1 MKKKATS
8 SMDDDVPVNK
18 YFRGEYGIFDQQGY
32 DMTLQSTT
40 TTTYHPI
47 NPLSD
52 NSDIVF
58 VVPEST
64 LRYTSPSSIR
74 LYGRARITAANGT
87 ALANTVVIAPINNF
101 MHSLFAD
108 VGIKLN
114 ETPITQPSTYYPHRA
129 FIERSLLFSKEFN
142 KTQSE
147 NAMYFR
153 DDAPDSTDHEAEGS
167 FKNRFDASLGSKPF
181 EFCGRLHADIFS
193 QGKVLPPGINMR
205 ITLKRSE
212 NDFLVHT
219 LAANANTH
227 YKVEILEATLMVV
240 THKVLP
246 TIELDHL
253 KCFEKGE
260 LATYDIN
267 QVEVKTYTLAANSL
281 TSINENLIQGK
292 LPTRMVVAL
301 IPTAAAVGTVTTNPF
316 NYTDHTLSNITV
328 TVNGDT
334 TQSFPMDVDFR
345 DTTER
350 IVLAYD
356 NVFRSLG
363 ISNLDCNIDLT
374 KANFKNGK
382 AFFVYEIT
390 PTSDEK
396 TPPSYGNVKIELKFR
411 TALTEALTVLVYTE
425 TPNTLYIDKH
435 KNVFFK
441 D

>member
-1 MKKKATS
+1 MKNKAS
-8 SMDDDVPVNK
+8 ASDDVPVNK

-32 DMTLQSTT
+32 DMTLESSIS
-40 TTTYHPI
+40 TTYHPI

-52 NSDIVF
+52 GSDITF
-58 VVPEST
+58 VIPEST
-64 LRYTSPSSIR
+64 QRYTDPSTIR
-74 LYGRARITAANGT
+74 FYGRARILTSAGVAH
-87 ALANTVVIAPINNF
+87 ADTVIIAPVNNF
-101 MHSLFAD
+101 MHSLFSD

-114 ETPITQPSTYYPHRA
+114 ETPITHPSSYYPHRA

-142 KTQSE
+142 QTQST

-153 DDAPDSTDHEAEGS
+153 DDDPTSTSSTGGGS
-167 FKNRFDASLGSKPF
+167 FQKRFDLSKGSRPF
-181 EFCGRLHADIFS
+181 EFCGRLHTDLFA
-193 QGKVLPPGINMR
+193 QGKVLPPGVNMR

-219 LAANANTH
+219 VAGNSSSH
-227 YKVEILEATLMVV
+227 YKIEIVEATLTVT

-260 LATYDIN
+260 LATYDLN
-267 QVEVKTYTLAANSL
+267 QVDIKSYTITGIP

-292 LPTRMVVAL
+292 LPKRIVICMLPSATER
-301 IPTAAAVGTVTTNPF
+301 GTVITNPF
-316 NYTDHTLSNITV
+316 NYTDHSLSSIAV
-328 TVNGDT
+328 TVNGDYV
-334 TQSFPMDVDFR
+334 QSHQMDVDFR
-345 DTTER
+345 EASVR
-350 IVLAYD
+350 VVEAYD
-356 NVFRSLG
+356 NIFKSLG

-374 KANFKNGK
+374 RENFIKGK

-390 PTSDEK
+390 PVSDEK
-396 TPPSYGNVKIELKFR
+396 TPPNYGNIKIELKFR
-411 TALTEALTVLVYTE
+411 TAPAESLTVLVYTE